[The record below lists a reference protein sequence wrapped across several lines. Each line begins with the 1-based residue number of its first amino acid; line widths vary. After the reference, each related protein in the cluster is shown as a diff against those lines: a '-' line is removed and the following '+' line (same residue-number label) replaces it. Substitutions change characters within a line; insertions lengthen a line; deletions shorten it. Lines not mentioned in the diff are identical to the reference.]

1 MLSRDELDALLGEV
15 RHWWGHAHTNRH
27 SPSTRDH
34 ISGVTHKVMSGC
46 QQGGECQD
54 SPGGAGSRIKRDT
67 DIPGAFL
74 QGTWDGILQWAFQSM
89 SRPLADTHGLFN

>member
-1 MLSRDELDALLGEV
+1 MGE
-15 RHWWGHAHTNRH
+15 HTH
-27 SPSTRDH
+27 QQSPSTGDH

-54 SPGGAGSRIKRDT
+54 SPGGAGSRIKRDS
-67 DIPGAFL
+67 DPPRAVL